1 MVAVCHNHPSAD
13 LATEMMFPKTIL
25 YLWTPPGHTDWSI
38 LHNNRLCISIL
49 WGNRFY
55 RWWVSSR
62 RWVYFCR
69 FFIKNN
75 NITWHGYGRFIRK
88 LRHYDHPTMI
98 YCCWEKIRW
107 RLDGLYCPQGG
118 SNVGCRRGRHNCT
131 SSLFGMVL
139 RRRYEYNNTS
149 KWSISFHIMSMF
161 IIYPNRLIKLSI
173 SSQLRRLLKWGVY
186 LSPPRT
192 HVTYAIVT

>member
-1 MVAVCHNHPSAD
+1 MLWCRCGSMGLIWMAVYLPNIGWNGRSMPQPPLCD

-38 LHNNRLCISIL
+38 LHNNRLCISIF

-55 RWWVSSR
+55 RWWISSR

-75 NITWHGYGRFIRK
+75 NITWHEYGRFVKKWRQ
-88 LRHYDHPTMI
+88 YDHPTML

-107 RLDGLYCPQGG
+107 RLNGLYCPQGG
-118 SNVGCRRGRHNCT
+118 SNVGCRRGRHNYT

-139 RRRYEYNNTS
+139 RRRY
-149 KWSISFHIMSMF
+149 
-161 IIYPNRLIKLSI
+161 
-173 SSQLRRLLKWGVY
+173 
-186 LSPPRT
+186 
-192 HVTYAIVT
+192 